1 MVRYYFGDQARKKEE
16 ASKIILAKQLKAK
29 DISERKAIAT
39 AAKGG
44 NIALNRDN
52 FSGWF
57 PSQTENKKIDQNA
70 SKQAQLVTENAR
82 IVAEQAA
89 TEAEQA
95 RIVAEQ
101 AATEAEQARVVAKQ
115 LEQTEI
121 AAEKESRKLQVQMNA
136 SKSFDDSGFDREN
149 RRTSTTSWAGR
160 AKTNLTKKVE
170 AEQARVVA
178 KQLEQTEI
186 AAEKESRKL
195 QVQMNASKSFDDSGF
210 DRENRRTSTT
220 SWAGRAK
227 TNLTKKVE
235 AEQAAEDARIVA
247 EQAIIE
253 ADRLAAI
260 DKAATDALNASNAKR
275 GQSGAFAA
283 AAGGGKWAGRA
294 KTNLAKKAE
303 TEQAAEDARIVA
315 EQAIIEADRLKAAT
329 DALNASNALI
339 AKRSQSGAFAAAA
352 GGGKWAGRAKNA
364 EAKKVEAKQATENA
378 RIVAEQA
385 AIEAEQA
392 RIVAEQAATE
402 AKNARVVAEQAAA
415 DQIVADAKRVVEEA
429 EKEARKAKEESDKA
443 EAEAKHKANL
453 AKQAVDKAK
462 MDKMNKTAQ
471 NAAKKAI
478 LDAKNAAEQAKI
490 KENVA
495 KHTTEAAKHAK
506 NEAKHAKN
514 EAKHAKEIVKH
525 VKIKKQKK
533 FNNLQLDRDIIY
545 LEELLKF

>member
-101 AATEAEQARVVAKQ
+101 AAT
-115 LEQTEI
+115 
-121 AAEKESRKLQVQMNA
+121 
-136 SKSFDDSGFDREN
+136 
-149 RRTSTTSWAGR
+149 
-160 AKTNLTKKVE
+160 E

-506 NEAKHAKN
+506 NEDKHAKN